1 MSSRPHLSLLA
12 ALAATAATTLA
23 AHAQSPGAGAAAE
36 NATRDSARTLQAVEV
51 RANRVRRSSYG
62 ARRISSATR
71 TEVPLL
77 DVPQSVSVV
86 GSGLIA
92 DLSMQSMSD
101 VLRYVP
107 GVTMGQG
114 EGHRDAPTIRGNAS
128 TADFY
133 VDGVRDDAQYLR
145 DVYNVERVEAL
156 KGSNAMVF
164 GRGGGGGVINRVT
177 KDAQWATTRS
187 LTLEGGSFGHR
198 RGTVDVGGALGAH
211 AAARLN
217 GVYENSALFRHG
229 TDRVRAGVNPTAA
242 FSFGGTVV
250 RAGYEFFDDRRTVD
264 RGVPSFR
271 GLPSAAGIRT
281 FFGDPDASHAS
292 ATVHSAGLT
301 IERGERD
308 GLHLR
313 NHTRGVSYDKF
324 YQNVFP
330 GAVDAA
336 GTKVTI
342 SGYNNRNDRR
352 NLFNQTDV
360 TYAVATG
367 PVTQT
372 LLVGVEAGRQDSENF
387 RNTGYFDGSAT
398 SMLVPFD
405 QPTITAPVSW
415 RQSATDADNHVR
427 AGVLAGYVQDQIA
440 LGRYVQAVLGV
451 RWDRFDVRF
460 HNDRD
465 GQELRKTDHM
475 LSPRAGLV
483 LKPIAAMSFYGTYSV
498 SHLPS
503 SGDQFSSLTATTKTL
518 EPEQF
523 VNREAG
529 FKWEPRADLAVTGAA
544 YRLERSNTV
553 APSAED
559 PTKLVQTGR
568 QRTSGA
574 ELGITGNVTS
584 AWQLAGGY
592 AMQRATIVERTS
604 AARAGATVPLVP
616 HHTLSLWNRYQI
628 VPRVAAGVGV
638 LHQARSYA
646 AIDNAVMLPEF
657 TRVDGAAFV
666 TLRQGLKAQVNV
678 ENVLNARYY
687 ATSHGNNNIMP
698 GAPRTLRVSLTVAP

>member
-1 MSSRPHLSLLA
+1 MKTDTPLHD
-12 ALAATAATTLA
+12 TP
-23 AHAQSPGAGAAAE
+23 Q
-36 NATRDSARTLQAVEV
+36 
-51 RANRVRRSSYG
+51 
-62 ARRISSATR
+62 SATVLTR
-71 TEVPLL
+71 AV
-77 DVPQSVSVV
+77 
-86 GSGLIA
+86 IA
-92 DLSMQSMSD
+92 DQAMQSMAD
-101 VLRYVP
+101 VVRYIP
-107 GVTMGQG
+107 GVSMGQG

-177 KDAQWATTRS
+177 KEAQWAATQS

-198 RGTVDVGGALGAH
+198 RGTIDVGRPLGAH

-229 TDRVRAGVNPTAA
+229 TDRVRTGVNPTAA

-250 RAGYEFFDDRRTVD
+250 RGGYEYFDDRRTVD
-264 RGVPSFR
+264 RGIPSLE
-271 GLPSAAGIRT
+271 GSPSPAPIRT
-281 FFGDPDASHAS
+281 YFGDPNASHAS
-292 ATVHSAGLT
+292 ATVHAADVT

-313 NHTRGVSYDKF
+313 NHTRAVSYDKF

-330 GAVDAA
+330 GAVDAT
-336 GTKVTI
+336 GTKVTL

-360 TYAVATG
+360 TYEIAAG
-367 PVTQT
+367 PVKQT
-372 LLVGVEAGRQDSENF
+372 LLVGAEAGRQDSENF
-387 RNTGYFDGSAT
+387 RNTGYFSGAAT
-398 SMLVPFD
+398 SMTVPFD
-405 QPTITAPVSW
+405 QPTVTAPVTW
-415 RQSATDADNHVR
+415 RQSATDADNRVR
-427 AGVLAGYVQDQIA
+427 AGVLAGYAQDQIA
-440 LGRYVQAVLGV
+440 LGNHVQAVLGV

-465 GQELRKTDHM
+465 GVELRKTDRM
-475 LSPRAGLV
+475 VSPRAGLV
-483 LKPIAAMSFYGTYSV
+483 LKPVAAVSFYGSYGV

-503 SGDQFSSLTATTKTL
+503 SGDQFSSLTATTRAL
-518 EPEQF
+518 EPEEF
-523 VNREAG
+523 INREAG
-529 FKWEPRADLAVTGAA
+529 FKWEPGPGLTLTGAV
-544 YRLERSNTV
+544 YRLDRSNTV

-574 ELGITGNVTS
+574 EIGIAGNVTP

-616 HHTLSLWNRYQI
+616 HHTLSLWNRYQL
-628 VPRVAAGVGV
+628 VRRVAAGVGV

-646 AIDNAVMLPEF
+646 AIDNAVTLPEF
-657 TRVDGAAFV
+657 TRVDAATFV
-666 TLRQGLKAQVNV
+666 TLRRGLKAQVNV

-698 GAPRTLRVSLTVAP
+698 GAPRTARLSLTVAP